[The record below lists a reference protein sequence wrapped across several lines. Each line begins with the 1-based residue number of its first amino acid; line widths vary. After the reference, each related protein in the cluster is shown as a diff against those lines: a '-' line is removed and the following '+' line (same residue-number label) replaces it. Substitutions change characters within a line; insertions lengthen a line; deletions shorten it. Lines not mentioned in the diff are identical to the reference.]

1 LEIFQENLSDLL
13 NNTALNLE
21 IREDPVKGVFVNGAR
36 EIEVNSTQET
46 LNLINYGKK
55 NKNTKA
61 KSHEILILTFMIHDS
76 PGITNDV
83 TISKLIIGDLS
94 SLERGA

>member
-1 LEIFQENLSDLL
+1 M
-13 NNTALNLE
+13 E
-21 IREDPVKGVFVNGAR
+21 IREDSVKGVFVNGAR
-36 EIEVNSTQET
+36 EIEVTSTQET

-55 NKNTKA
+55 NKNKNAKA
-61 KSHEILILTFMIHDS
+61 KSHEILIFTFMIHDS